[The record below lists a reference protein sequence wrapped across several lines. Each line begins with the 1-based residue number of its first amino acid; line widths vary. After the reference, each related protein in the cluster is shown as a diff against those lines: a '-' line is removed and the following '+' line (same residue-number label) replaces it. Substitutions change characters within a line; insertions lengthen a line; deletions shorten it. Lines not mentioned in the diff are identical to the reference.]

1 MIYRGYSH
9 LTSERWR
16 VSIVMAFV
24 HPTSCECSKSELY
37 LFNVPATQTAI
48 DFSQWVE
55 HKPLTS
61 LTDSAPVEFVI
72 TGSGE
77 EYVDLSETYIQVTA
91 QITKS
96 DGGDLITKNEDETDG
111 EDIGIGPVNNW
122 LHSLFSQVDMS
133 LNGRLITASTNTYA
147 YRSYLENLL
156 TYGPAAKKSH
166 LTSSLWY
173 KDTAGHM
180 DSVNAEN
187 EGFTQRRK
195 WIQNSRFVTMI
206 GRPHLDLCF
215 QDRLMLNGVD
225 MKMRFVRSKD
235 AFNLMGTGKVV
246 IKDMSLFVRK
256 VKVHPSVQLGHIK
269 ALDRATA
276 KYPVKRVET
285 KVFSIPKNNMSA
297 NQENLFLGQLPN
309 RIVIGLVEN
318 SAFSGSRNQSPFHFK
333 HFDTDFL
340 ALYLDGMQVP
350 SKPLQPDFEK
360 ENHMRSYVSLFSG
373 TGLMCRDQGND
384 ISRDEYGNGY
394 TLFAFDLTP
403 DLSDAGH
410 FQLVKHGN
418 LRLELHFKT
427 QLPVTVNAIVYAEF
441 ENVIEIDKARNV
453 LFDYSA

>member
-1 MIYRGYSH
+1 
-9 LTSERWR
+9 
-16 VSIVMAFV
+16 MAFV
-24 HPTSCECSKSELY
+24 HDSSCECAKSELD
-37 LFNVPATQTAI
+37 LFNVPPTQTAVQS
-48 DFSQWVE
+48 SQWVE
-55 HKPLTS
+55 HRPLTS
-61 LTDSAPVEFVI
+61 LSDSAPVEFMI

-91 QITKS
+91 RITKS
-96 DGGDLITKNEDETDG
+96 NGADLVTIGEGGAAGADA
-111 EDIGIGPVNNW
+111 GIGPVNNW
-122 LHSLFSQVDMS
+122 LHSLFSQVDVS
-133 LNGRLITASTNTYA
+133 LNGRLITPSTNTYP
-147 YRSYLENLL
+147 YRAYLETLL

-173 KDTAGHM
+173 KDKSGHM
-180 DSVNAEN
+180 DDATNAN
-187 EGFTQRRK
+187 DGFTKRRK
-195 WIQNSRFVTMI
+195 WVQNSRSVTMI
-206 GRPHLDLCF
+206 GRPHVDLCF

-235 AFNLMGTGKVV
+235 SFNLMGGGKVV

-269 ALDRATA
+269 ALDRTTA

-309 RIVIGLVEN
+309 RIVIGLVDN
-318 SAFSGSRNQSPFHFK
+318 TAFSGDSSKKPFNFRHFNA
-333 HFDTDFL
+333 DFL
-340 ALYLDGMQVP
+340 ALYVDGVQVP
-350 SKPLQPDFEK
+350 SKPLQPDFEG
-360 ENHMRSYVSLFSG
+360 ENHMRSYVSMFSG

-403 DLSDAGH
+403 DLSDVGH
-410 FQLVKHGN
+410 FQLAKHGN
-418 LRLELHFKT
+418 LRLELHFKS
-427 QLPVTVNAIVYAEF
+427 QLSETVNAIVYAEF
-441 ENVIEIDKARNV
+441 DNVIEIDKARNV